1 MASPQIKRASPA
13 FDPAGST
20 ATVKT
25 VKAVRRTQE
34 DRSRIT
40 KDKLLAATI
49 EVLLRDGYSGL
60 TMKEVAKASGV
71 SNGALMHHYA
81 NKAELVVEATAMV
94 YEEAIVRGQRMAQ
107 TAGAA
112 EKPIEGFITDC
123 LSVYFDWPFLAALES
138 IVVAR
143 TDPDLMAR
151 ILPVM
156 ERYRVTCDDI
166 WMGVFK
172 KAGVPA
178 KRARVL
184 LNLSLN
190 LVRGMGLN
198 RLWQH
203 DDAHYQIYL
212 KEWIT
217 MANQQLAQLK

>member
-1 MASPQIKRASPA
+1 MASTPIKRTTTQSAPA
-13 FDPAGST
+13 QKAL
-20 ATVKT
+20 AAKA
-25 VKAVRRTQE
+25 VKAPRRTQE

-40 KDKLLAATI
+40 KDKLLAAAI

-71 SNGALMHHYA
+71 SNGALMHHYTT
-81 NKAELVVEATAMV
+81 KAELVVEATAMV

-123 LSVYFDWPFLAALES
+123 MSIYFDWPFLAALETL
-138 IVVAR
+138 VVAR
-143 TDPDLMAR
+143 TDPELMAK

-166 WMGVFK
+166 WMDVFK

-178 KRARVL
+178 KRARIL

-198 RLWQH
+198 RMWRH
-203 DDAHYQIYL
+203 DDLHYQTYI
-212 KEWIT
+212 KEWIA
-217 MANQQLAQLK
+217 MANQQLQALK

>member
-1 MASPQIKRASPA
+1 MTQK
-13 FDPAGST
+13 T
-20 ATVKT
+20 ATRPPAKP
-25 VKAVRRTQE
+25 ARRSQE
-34 DRSRIT
+34 DRSRTT
-40 KDKLLAATI
+40 KDKLLQATI
-49 EVLLRDGYSGL
+49 DVLLRDGYSGL

-81 NKAELVVEATAMV
+81 SKAELVVEATAMV
-94 YEEAIVRGQRMAQ
+94 YEEAIVRGQRTAQ
-107 TAGAA
+107 TAGSTD
-112 EKPIEGFITDC
+112 KLIEGFISDC
-123 LSVYFDWPFLAALES
+123 MSIYFDWPFLAALEC

-143 TDPDLMAR
+143 TDPDLMSR

-166 WMGVFK
+166 WMDVFK

-198 RLWQH
+198 RMWRH
-203 DDAHYQIYL
+203 DDLHYKAYL
-212 KEWIT
+212 KDWVAI
-217 MANQQLAQLK
+217 ANEQLQAKK